1 MKYLWIGIRLKK
13 NHGGTIKTRFKFGLS
28 WSVSLDA
35 REQPTFARLDKS
47 ACSKFN
53 PIPRQNTRV
62 ALIFTAKSN
71 KSVSPFLSV
80 VASSLL
86 ENGGGRQ

>member
-1 MKYLWIGIRLKK
+1 MKYLWIGVRLKK

-47 ACSKFN
+47 ALN
-53 PIPRQNTRV
+53 
-62 ALIFTAKSN
+62 
-71 KSVSPFLSV
+71 
-80 VASSLL
+80 L
-86 ENGGGRQ
+86 EIQSYSHAEGIYM